1 MDIVGYENYLIY
13 DDGRV
18 YSKQRQGAKGK
29 FLKSFIDKDGY
40 YRVDL
45 RTNGKKK
52 SFTIHRLVGL
62 HYLENVED
70 KNEID
75 HIDRNK
81 TNNHI
86 SNLRWCNKSENQL
99 NKGVSKNN
107 VLGIKHIRKTKYD
120 TYTFTIYRQD
130 KWHTKSFKALDECIK
145 YRDEYLKCSNTCA
158 GR

>member
-1 MDIVGYENYLIY
+1 MEIIDYPNYLIY

-18 YSKQRQGAKGK
+18 YNKNTKR
-29 FLKSFIDKDGY
+29 FLKQKNNNGY
-40 YRVDL
+40 YNIGL
-45 RTNGKKK
+45 FKNGKQKY
-52 SFTIHRLVGL
+52 FYIHRLVGL

-86 SNLRWCNKSENQL
+86 SNLRWVNKSENQL

-120 TYTFTIYRQD
+120 TYRFQIYRQGN
-130 KWHTKSFKALDECIK
+130 WHSKCFKTLDECIK
-145 YRDEYLKCSNTCA
+145 YRDEYLKCSDTCA